1 MFRHLGMHHCSL
13 SLASLILATITVC
26 TSSYIRQPLLAAAL
40 ARYQT
45 APANPVAISDE
56 SVAGGLNVYT
66 RFCRSCHGTGGV
78 GDGPGAPPDVMPPS
92 LIDAECFEGC
102 ADGDAFDRAGCG
114 DHLLLANADLY
125 RRGCRQGRGIGRS
138 QGTTEHGQ

>member
-13 SLASLILATITVC
+13 SFASLILTTITVC
-26 TSSYIRQPLLAAAL
+26 TSSYVRQSLFAAGL

-45 APANPVAISDE
+45 APANPVAMSDE
-56 SVAGGLNVYT
+56 SVAGGLKVYL
-66 RFCRSCHGTGGV
+66 RFCHSCHGTGCV

-102 ADGDAFDRAGCG
+102 ADGEIF
-114 DHLLLANADLY
+114 NAIRNGVPPDYYMEPWEGRITDEDIWDLVNY
-125 RRGCRQGRGIGRS
+125 LS
-138 QGTTEHGQ
+138 SLTE